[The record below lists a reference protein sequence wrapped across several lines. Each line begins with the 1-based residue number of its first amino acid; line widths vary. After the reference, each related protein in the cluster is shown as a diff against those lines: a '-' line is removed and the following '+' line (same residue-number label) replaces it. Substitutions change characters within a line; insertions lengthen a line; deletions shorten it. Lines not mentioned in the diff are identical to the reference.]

1 VYPAIQVSAGHRA
14 EDLDRPVPT
23 QGNDV
28 NADMD
33 RKRLPHVSISSQPGI
48 TSHKRHPGI
57 AGGRMIH
64 AGGLPAMPP
73 PAGEISAAIE
83 IAATPE
89 RVWAVLT
96 DLASY
101 PQWNPVF
108 REASGQVAVGNRITL
123 TSTQPVTGHTMTVKV
138 KVLTAEPATELRWV
152 SSALGLMTSRR
163 SFTLSPVN
171 GGTRLMQTQTYR
183 GLFTRFPPKTISRIQ
198 TSFDA
203 INQAI
208 KQRAEDFQ

>member
-1 VYPAIQVSAGHRA
+1 M
-14 EDLDRPVPT
+14 T
-23 QGNDV
+23 
-28 NADMD
+28 
-33 RKRLPHVSISSQPGI
+33 
-48 TSHKRHPGI
+48 
-57 AGGRMIH
+57 
-64 AGGLPAMPP
+64 
-73 PAGEISAAIE
+73 EISADIE

-108 REASGQVAVGNRITL
+108 RQASGQVAVGNRITL
-123 TSTQPVTGHTMTVKV
+123 TSTQPETGHTMTVKV

-152 SSALGLMTSRR
+152 SSVLGLMTSKR
-163 SFTLSPVN
+163 SFRLSPAN

-183 GLFTRFPPKTISRIQ
+183 GLFTRFPPKTVIRIQ

>member
-1 VYPAIQVSAGHRA
+1 
-14 EDLDRPVPT
+14 
-23 QGNDV
+23 
-28 NADMD
+28 
-33 RKRLPHVSISSQPGI
+33 
-48 TSHKRHPGI
+48 
-57 AGGRMIH
+57 
-64 AGGLPAMPP
+64 MPP
-73 PAGEISAAIE
+73 PTSEISAAIE

-108 REASGQVAVGNRITL
+108 REAAGQVAVGNRITL

-152 SSALGLMTSRR
+152 SSVLGLMTSKR
-163 SFTLSPVN
+163 SFTLSPAN
-171 GGTRLMQTQTYR
+171 GGTWLMQTQTYR
-183 GLFTRFPPKTISRIQ
+183 GLFTRFPPKTVSRIQ

-208 KQRAEDFQ
+208 KQRAEDLQ

>member
-1 VYPAIQVSAGHRA
+1 
-14 EDLDRPVPT
+14 
-23 QGNDV
+23 
-28 NADMD
+28 
-33 RKRLPHVSISSQPGI
+33 
-48 TSHKRHPGI
+48 
-57 AGGRMIH
+57 
-64 AGGLPAMPP
+64 MPP
-73 PAGEISAAIE
+73 PTSEISAAIE

-96 DLASY
+96 DLPSY

-123 TSTQPVTGHTMTVKV
+123 TSTQPETGHTMTVKV

-152 SSALGLMTSRR
+152 SSVLGLMTSKR
-163 SFTLSPVN
+163 SFTLSPAN

-183 GLFTRFPPKTISRIQ
+183 GLFTRFPPKTVIRIQ

>member
-1 VYPAIQVSAGHRA
+1 
-14 EDLDRPVPT
+14 
-23 QGNDV
+23 
-28 NADMD
+28 
-33 RKRLPHVSISSQPGI
+33 
-48 TSHKRHPGI
+48 
-57 AGGRMIH
+57 
-64 AGGLPAMPP
+64 MPP
-73 PAGEISAAIE
+73 PTSEISAAIE

-123 TSTQPVTGHTMTVKV
+123 TSTQPETGHTMTVKV
-138 KVLTAEPATELRWV
+138 KVLTAEPAAELRWV
-152 SSALGLMTSRR
+152 SSVLGLMTSKR
-163 SFTLSPVN
+163 SFTLSPAN

-183 GLFTRFPPKTISRIQ
+183 GLFTRFPPKTVIRIQ

>member
-1 VYPAIQVSAGHRA
+1 
-14 EDLDRPVPT
+14 
-23 QGNDV
+23 
-28 NADMD
+28 
-33 RKRLPHVSISSQPGI
+33 
-48 TSHKRHPGI
+48 
-57 AGGRMIH
+57 
-64 AGGLPAMPP
+64 MPP
-73 PAGEISAAIE
+73 PTSEISAAIE

-123 TSTQPVTGHTMTVKV
+123 MSTQPVTGQTMTVKV
-138 KVLTAEPATELRWV
+138 KVLTVEPATELRWV
-152 SSALGLMTSRR
+152 SSVLGLMTSKR
-163 SFTLSPVN
+163 SFTLSPAN

-183 GLFTRFPPKTISRIQ
+183 GLFTRFPPKTVIRIQ